1 MGVNA
6 VFIETNNTRIPKLL
20 CEYVQ
25 TGRRNLSRPQERSMK
40 TDKSRNNLY
49 PVAPGVPL
57 ILEYEERSRTRTR
70 SILSLNVSQVVRCTP
85 LYSLKFPIC
94 YLIANYCTIPFRTGG
109 FYVYHQRLCLT
120 LKANSF
126 CTKSNLVIFVII
138 IIIITSSKPTL
149 PLLSFFI

>member
-70 SILSLNVSQVVRCTP
+70 SILSLNVSQVVRDAHH
-85 LYSLKFPIC
+85 Y
-94 YLIANYCTIPFRTGG
+94 IALNF
-109 FYVYHQRLCLT
+109 L
-120 LKANSF
+120 
-126 CTKSNLVIFVII
+126 FVI
-138 IIIITSSKPTL
+138 
-149 PLLSFFI
+149 